1 MKRNIS
7 SALCTSAVVL
17 IGSFSLSGGSAQAH
31 DYGADTCKQGFVWR
45 EAFPGDTTCVTP
57 SQRRQAR
64 SDNYNAGEPRQGAGA
79 YGPKTC
85 KSGYV
90 WRESYVG
97 DTVCVTPAQRAQT
110 KQDNSYREGR
120 FKY

>member
-1 MKRNIS
+1 MKVMIIS
-7 SALCTSAVVL
+7 GFSALALLGGLCLV
-17 IGSFSLSGGSAQAH
+17 GSGAQAG
-31 DYGADTCKQGFVWR
+31 DYGADTCRQGYVWR

-64 SDNYNAGEPRQGAGA
+64 SDNYNAGERRQGAGA
-79 YGPKTC
+79 YGPNTC

-110 KQDNSYREGR
+110 KQDNALKEGR